1 MDEFCSRVTPE
12 LPLRISDTELMH
24 QLHCTT
30 SHFGY
35 FQLIHQLHCTTLL
48 YIALHRIS
56 DTNCSS
62 ACTVFCTALHFA
74 LHCFLHY
81 TEFHCISLHCVA
93 FLIAELHQ
101 SLSHQQ
107 HRTNAKFP
115 LYSVHCRLFNTM
127 CVISVLRSA
136 EKDIC
141 VARLCL

>member
-1 MDEFCSRVTPE
+1 MKYEGREDADCGRVLQPGDAGVA
-12 LPLRISDTELMH
+12 S
-24 QLHCTT
+24 

-35 FQLIHQLHCTTLL
+35 FQLMHQSHCTTLL

-56 DTNCSS
+56 DTLSCTNCSN
-62 ACTVFCTALHFA
+62 ACTAFCTALHFA
-74 LHCFLHY
+74 LHCFSHY
-81 TEFHCISLHCVA
+81 TEFHCIPLHCIA

-101 SLSHQQ
+101 LLSHQQ
-107 HRTNAKFP
+107 HRTNAKIP
-115 LYSVHCRLFNTM
+115 MYSVQCRLFNTM